1 MFKGFGRFGGMGAM
15 AAGAFAAAVLALGAW
30 IGSKRSG
37 PEEAGQTTVAV
48 LPERDATPENATL
61 MPNAV
66 QGVSI
71 GPEDAAATEPS
82 TAQQAK
88 EPQVSEPQALAFD
101 EVRRESDGMTVIAGR
116 AAPGSSV
123 AVLKDGEEIATATA
137 DGSGKFATL
146 AMIPPDGKGH
156 VLTLLGQDGETKL
169 ASEEEII
176 LTPTAAPLQMAEA
189 DTTPEQSPLA
199 HAEEGA
205 DPDGEAAAD
214 EGAEPDLASPGD
226 VQAEA
231 EASDVT
237 SLSEAE
243 MTRETPADQT
253 ASTDAPAEERD
264 EAAIEPAAT
273 APEQATP
280 LAGTATAEAEGAAES
295 QPTSDDGSPTP
306 AAASETATAEQETI
320 EGGGQSDPLETDRAQ
335 GSAAEQEPAAGEGAI
350 ANVSD
355 LTQATPLSGTGTAEG
370 VNAAPEQEPA
380 AGEGEIADISAPTQ
394 ATPLSGTGTAEGVN
408 AAPEQEPAA
417 GEGAIATGS
426 DPSQATKLSET
437 GTAEGAGSAPER
449 EQVTEAGEDLAA
461 GTAPSQATP
470 LAGTGTGA
478 GLAGT
483 GTGAGLAGTGTGA
496 GDSTAPERAPDQG
509 QQATSDTPAQATPLA
524 ETGTADPVTGTAD
537 GTASPAQ
544 GATTPNPTTD
554 APSLAERDAPSP
566 ETTTPT
572 PTEETDTTAAPAQP
586 SAPAPVLKS
595 TAEGVERLDTA
606 PPQVMTNVALDTI
619 GYSDQGDVQ
628 LAGRAQPDTSE
639 VRVYLNN
646 NAVISLPVDQ
656 EGRWRGDLPNVDE
669 GVYTL
674 RVDELSRAGD
684 VTSRVETP
692 FKRESPEV
700 LAAATEGLSGPLS
713 AVTVQKGDTLWAIS
727 RDRYGDPLLYVK
739 VFEANSGNI
748 RDPDLIYPG
757 QVFDLPE
764 EPASE

>member
-48 LPERDATPENATL
+48 HPERDATPENATL
-61 MPNAV
+61 VPNAV
-66 QGVSI
+66 QGVSV
-71 GPEDAAATEPS
+71 GPEDAAATEPKV
-82 TAQQAK
+82 TQQAT
-88 EPQVSEPQALAFD
+88 EPRVPEPQAPAFD

-189 DTTPEQSPLA
+189 DTTPEQSPLEIA
-199 HAEEGA
+199 KEGA
-205 DPDGEAAAD
+205 DPGGEAAAD
-214 EGAEPDLASPGD
+214 EGAEPDPASPGD
-226 VQAEA
+226 VQVES

-237 SLSEAE
+237 SLAEAE
-243 MTRETPADQT
+243 ATAEAPADQMP
-253 ASTDAPAEERD
+253 STDAPAEERD

-273 APEQATP
+273 APAQATP
-280 LAGTATAEAEGAAES
+280 LAGTATAEADADAES
-295 QPTSDDGSPTP
+295 QPTSDDGSAAP

-320 EGGGQSDPLETDRAQ
+320 EGGGQSEPTETGGAQ
-335 GSAAEQEPAAGEGAI
+335 GSGAEQEPAAGEGAI
-350 ANVSD
+350 ANISD
-355 LTQATPLSGTGTAEG
+355 PTQATPLSGTGTAEG
-370 VNAAPEQEPA
+370 ENAAPEQKPA
-380 AGEGEIADISAPTQ
+380 EGEGETANISDPTQ

-417 GEGAIATGS
+417 GERETANLS
-426 DPSQATKLSET
+426 DPTQATPLSET
-437 GTAEGAGSAPER
+437 GAAEGAGSAPE
-449 EQVTEAGEDLAA
+449 QDQATEAGEDLAT
-461 GTAPSQATP
+461 GTAPSEATP

-483 GTGAGLAGTGTGA
+483 GDNT
-496 GDSTAPERAPDQG
+496 APDQG
-509 QQATSDTPAQATPLA
+509 QQATSDALAQATPLA
-524 ETGTADPVTGTAD
+524 ETGTADPATGAAD
-537 GTASPAQ
+537 DTASPAQ
-544 GATTPNPTTD
+544 GAATPNPTTD
-554 APSLAERDAPSP
+554 VPSLAERDAPSP

-628 LAGRAQPDTSE
+628 LAGRAQPDTRE

-727 RDRYGDPLLYVK
+727 RERYGDPLLYVK

-757 QVFDLPE
+757 QVFDLPQD
-764 EPASE
+764 PASE

>member
-61 MPNAV
+61 VPNAV

-280 LAGTATAEAEGAAES
+280 LAGTATAEAEEAAES

-524 ETGTADPVTGTAD
+524 ETGTAVPVTGTAD

-554 APSLAERDAPSP
+554 APSLAERAAPSP
-566 ETTTPT
+566 ETTSPT
-572 PTEETDTTAAPAQP
+572 PTEEAHTTAAPAQP

>member
-48 LPERDATPENATL
+48 LPERDASPENATL
-61 MPNAV
+61 VPNAV

-88 EPQVSEPQALAFD
+88 EPQVSEPQAPAFD

-169 ASEEEII
+169 ASAEEII

-199 HAEEGA
+199 LAEEGA

-295 QPTSDDGSPTP
+295 QPTSDDGSATP
-306 AAASETATAEQETI
+306 AAASETATTEEETN
-320 EGGGQSDPLETDRAQ
+320 EGRGQSDPLETDRAQ

-350 ANVSD
+350 ANISD
-355 LTQATPLSGTGTAEG
+355 LTQATPLSGTGTGEG
-370 VNAAPEQEPA
+370 VNAAPEPEPT
-380 AGEGEIADISAPTQ
+380 AGEGAIANISDPTQ
-394 ATPLSGTGTAEGVN
+394 ATPLSGTGTAEGVSS
-408 AAPEQEPAA
+408 APEQEPAA

-524 ETGTADPVTGTAD
+524 ETGTAVPVTGTAD

-554 APSLAERDAPSP
+554 APSLAERAAPSP
-566 ETTTPT
+566 ETTSPT
-572 PTEETDTTAAPAQP
+572 PTEEAHTTAAPAQP

-727 RDRYGDPLLYVK
+727 RERYGDPLLYVK

-764 EPASE
+764 EPAPE

>member
-280 LAGTATAEAEGAAES
+280 LAGTATAEAEEAAES

-554 APSLAERDAPSP
+554 APSLAERAAPSP
-566 ETTTPT
+566 ETTSPT
-572 PTEETDTTAAPAQP
+572 PTEEAHTTAAPAQP

>member
-61 MPNAV
+61 VPNAV

-88 EPQVSEPQALAFD
+88 EPQVSEPQAPAFD

-169 ASEEEII
+169 ASAEEII

-199 HAEEGA
+199 LAEEGA

-295 QPTSDDGSPTP
+295 QPTSDDGSATP
-306 AAASETATAEQETI
+306 AAASETATTEEETN
-320 EGGGQSDPLETDRAQ
+320 EGRGQSDPLETDRAQ

-350 ANVSD
+350 ANISD
-355 LTQATPLSGTGTAEG
+355 LTQATPLSGTGTGEG
-370 VNAAPEQEPA
+370 VNAAPEPEPT
-380 AGEGEIADISAPTQ
+380 AGEGAIANISDPTQ
-394 ATPLSGTGTAEGVN
+394 ATPLSGTGTAEGVSS
-408 AAPEQEPAA
+408 APEQEPAA

-524 ETGTADPVTGTAD
+524 ETGTAVPVTGTAD

-554 APSLAERDAPSP
+554 APSLAERAAPSP
-566 ETTTPT
+566 ETTSPT
-572 PTEETDTTAAPAQP
+572 PTEEAHTTAAPAQP

-727 RDRYGDPLLYVK
+727 RERYGDPLLYVK

-764 EPASE
+764 EPAPE